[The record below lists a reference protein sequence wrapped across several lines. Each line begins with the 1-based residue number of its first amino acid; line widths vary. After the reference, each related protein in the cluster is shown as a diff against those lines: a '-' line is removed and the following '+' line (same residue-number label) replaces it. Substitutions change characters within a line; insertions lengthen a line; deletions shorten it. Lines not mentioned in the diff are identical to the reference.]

1 MTAAFRLN
9 LTILSLIAILVGAY
23 LILQALDAAV
33 VRKRT
38 EFATL
43 ISLGVSRQL
52 LFITSLLESII
63 IGLIGSVAGIGVGW
77 FFAYFSAQMLA
88 DTVNALYFANRLT
101 YQSIV
106 FFFYS
111 TSF

>member
-1 MTAAFRLN
+1 LN

-43 ISLGVSRQL
+43 ISLGVSRRV

-63 IGLIGSVAGIGVGW
+63 IGLIGSVAGIGVGLVLCL
-77 FFAYFSAQMLA
+77 FFRPNVS
-88 DTVNALYFANRLT
+88 
-101 YQSIV
+101 
-106 FFFYS
+106 
-111 TSF
+111 